1 MNKTAIIVIII
12 IIIIALAAGAYFLF
26 FQDKSDNDGE
36 VFYNYAVEDAFIT
49 NVKKSEKL
57 FKTTV
62 VLVVNKKDMNE
73 FFKENLFTIRD
84 TILFIL
90 RDLTEE
96 DIESTDIQQTL
107 RGTIAEALNEALGI
121 DNIVTVKF
129 SDFVMQ

>member
-12 IIIIALAAGAYFLF
+12 IIALAAGTYFLF